1 MSALVKHQTC
11 HSHAD
16 THGCTRTCTLE
27 ARQGLGLCHGSA
39 FSLGKSREKQRLS

>member
-1 MSALVKHQTC
+1 MSALVKQTY

-16 THGCTRTCTLE
+16 THGCTLE

-39 FSLGKSREKQRLS
+39 FRLGKSREKQRLS